1 MYIVGL
7 TGGIGSGKTTVSQFF
22 LNNNIEVI
30 NTDTLAREVVQPGT
44 LALAKIEEKFG
55 AEMLTEN
62 KTLNRP
68 RMRNIVFKDDN
79 QKAWLENLLHP
90 LIRDAISRSIAHA
103 KSDYVV
109 LESPLLLETDQHKLV
124 DRILVV
130 DVSSKTQLE
139 RTLSRDGGSEDTIK
153 SIIDSQLTRSER
165 LNLADDIVDNERD
178 IQSVRSELESIHKN
192 YLVLARQK

>member
-30 NTDTLAREVVQPGT
+30 NSDAISREVVQPGT
-44 LALAKIEEKFG
+44 NALAKIEERFG
-55 AEMLTEN
+55 AEILTGS

-68 RMRNIVFKDDN
+68 RMRSIIFKDED
-79 QKAWLENLLHP
+79 QKDWLENLLHP
-90 LIRDAISRSIAHA
+90 LIRDAISHSIACA

-130 DVSSKTQLE
+130 DISPKTQLE
-139 RTLSRDGGSEDTIK
+139 RTLARDGGSKDTIK

-165 LNLADDIVDNERD
+165 LNRADDVINNEQD
-178 IQSVRSELESIHKN
+178 IQSVQSEFESIHRN
-192 YLVLARQK
+192 YLILARQK

>member
-7 TGGIGSGKTTVSQFF
+7 TGGIGSGKTTISQFF

-30 NTDTLAREVVQPGT
+30 NSDAISREVVQPGT
-44 LALAKIEEKFG
+44 NALAKIEERFG
-55 AEMLTEN
+55 AEILTESRV
-62 KTLNRP
+62 LNRP
-68 RMRNIVFKDDN
+68 RMRSIIFKDDD
-79 QKAWLENLLHP
+79 QKVWLENLLHP
-90 LIRDAISRSIAHA
+90 LIRDAISLSIAHA

-130 DVSSKTQLE
+130 DISPKTQLE
-139 RTLSRDGGSEDTIK
+139 RTLSRDGGSKDTIK

-165 LNLADDIVDNERD
+165 LNRADDVINNEQD
-178 IQSVRSELESIHKN
+178 IQSVRSEFESIHEN
-192 YLVLARQK
+192 YLILARQK

>member
-30 NTDTLAREVVQPGT
+30 NSDAISREVVQPGT
-44 LALAKIEEKFG
+44 NALAKIEERFG
-55 AEMLTEN
+55 AEILTES

-68 RMRNIVFKDDN
+68 RMRSIIFKDDD
-79 QKAWLENLLHP
+79 QKVWLENLLHP
-90 LIRDAISRSIAHA
+90 LIRDAISLSIAHA

-124 DRILVV
+124 DRVLVV
-130 DVSSKTQLE
+130 DISPKTQLE
-139 RTLSRDGGSEDTIK
+139 RTLSRDGGSKDTIK

-165 LNLADDIVDNERD
+165 INRADDVINNEQD
-178 IQSVRSELESIHKN
+178 IQSVQSEFESIHRN

>member
-30 NTDTLAREVVQPGT
+30 NSDAISREVVQPGT
-44 LALAKIEEKFG
+44 NALAKIEERFG
-55 AEMLTEN
+55 AEILTEG

-68 RMRNIVFKDDN
+68 RMRSIIFKDED
-79 QKAWLENLLHP
+79 QKDWLENLLHP
-90 LIRDAISRSIAHA
+90 LISDAISRSIACA

-130 DVSSKTQLE
+130 DISPKTQLE
-139 RTLSRDGGSEDTIK
+139 RTLSRDGGSKDTIK

-165 LNLADDIVDNERD
+165 LNRAEDVINNEQD
-178 IQSVRSELESIHKN
+178 IQSVQSEFESIHRN
-192 YLVLARQK
+192 YLILARQK

>member
-30 NTDTLAREVVQPGT
+30 NSDAISREVVQPGT
-44 LALAKIEEKFG
+44 NALAKIEERFG
-55 AEMLTEN
+55 AEILTGT
-62 KTLNRP
+62 KTLNRL
-68 RMRNIVFKDDN
+68 RMRSIIFKDED
-79 QKAWLENLLHP
+79 QKDWLENLLHP
-90 LIRDAISRSIAHA
+90 LIGDAISRSIAYA

-124 DRILVV
+124 DRVLVV
-130 DVSSKTQLE
+130 DISPKTQLE
-139 RTLSRDGGSEDTIK
+139 RTLSRDGGSKDTIK

-165 LNLADDIVDNERD
+165 LNRADDVINNEQD
-178 IQSVRSELESIHKN
+178 IQSVQSEFESIHRN
-192 YLVLARQK
+192 YLILARQK

>member
-30 NTDTLAREVVQPGT
+30 NSDAISREVVQPGT
-44 LALAKIEEKFG
+44 NALAKIEERFG
-55 AEMLTEN
+55 AEILTES

-68 RMRNIVFKDDN
+68 RMRSIIFKDED
-79 QKAWLENLLHP
+79 QKDWLENLLHP
-90 LIRDAISRSIAHA
+90 LIRDAISSSIGYAE
-103 KSDYVV
+103 SDYVV

-130 DVSSKTQLE
+130 DVAPKTQLE
-139 RTLSRDGGSEDTIK
+139 RTLSRDGGSEDTVR

-165 LNLADDIVDNERD
+165 LKRADDIINNEQD
-178 IQSVRSELESIHKN
+178 IQLVRGELESIHRN
-192 YLVLARQK
+192 YLILARQK

>member
-30 NTDTLAREVVQPGT
+30 NSDAISREVVQPGT
-44 LALAKIEEKFG
+44 NALAKIEERFG
-55 AEMLTEN
+55 AEILTES

-68 RMRNIVFKDDN
+68 RMRSIIFKDED
-79 QKAWLENLLHP
+79 QKDWLENLVHP
-90 LIRDAISRSIAHA
+90 LIRDAINRSIACA

-130 DVSSKTQLE
+130 DISPKTQLE
-139 RTLSRDGGSEDTIK
+139 RTLSRDGGSKDTIK

-165 LNLADDIVDNERD
+165 LNRADDVINNEQD
-178 IQSVRSELESIHKN
+178 IQSVRSEFESIHEN
-192 YLVLARQK
+192 YLILARQK

>member
-30 NTDTLAREVVQPGT
+30 NSDAISREVVQPGT
-44 LALAKIEEKFG
+44 NALAKIEERFG
-55 AEMLTEN
+55 AEILTGS

-68 RMRNIVFKDDN
+68 RMRSIIFKDED
-79 QKAWLENLLHP
+79 QKDWLENLLHP
-90 LIRDAISRSIAHA
+90 LIRDSINRSIACA

-130 DVSSKTQLE
+130 DISPKTQLE
-139 RTLSRDGGSEDTIK
+139 RTLSRDGGSKDTIK

-165 LNLADDIVDNERD
+165 LNRADDVINNEQD
-178 IQSVRSELESIHKN
+178 IQSVQSEFESIHRN
-192 YLVLARQK
+192 YLILARQK

>member
-30 NTDTLAREVVQPGT
+30 NSDAISREVVQPGT
-44 LALAKIEEKFG
+44 NALAKIEERFG
-55 AEMLTEN
+55 AEILTES

-68 RMRNIVFKDDN
+68 RMRSIIFKDED
-79 QKAWLENLLHP
+79 QKDWLENLLHP
-90 LIRDAISRSIAHA
+90 LIGYAISRSIAYA

-130 DVSSKTQLE
+130 DISPKTQLE
-139 RTLSRDGGSEDTIK
+139 RTLSRDGGSKDTIK

-165 LNLADDIVDNERD
+165 LNRADDVINNEQD
-178 IQSVRSELESIHKN
+178 IQSVQSEFESIHRN
-192 YLVLARQK
+192 YLILARQK

>member
-30 NTDTLAREVVQPGT
+30 NSDAISREVVQPGT
-44 LALAKIEEKFG
+44 IALAKIEERFG
-55 AEMLTEN
+55 AEILTGS

-68 RMRNIVFKDDN
+68 RMRSIIFKDED
-79 QKAWLENLLHP
+79 QKGWLENLLHP
-90 LIRDAISRSIAHA
+90 LISDAISRSIAYA

-130 DVSSKTQLE
+130 DISPKTQLE
-139 RTLSRDGGSEDTIK
+139 RTLSRDGGSKDTIK

-165 LNLADDIVDNERD
+165 LNRADDVINNEQD
-178 IQSVRSELESIHKN
+178 IQSVQSEFESIHRN
-192 YLVLARQK
+192 YLILARQK

>member
-30 NTDTLAREVVQPGT
+30 NSDAISREVVQPGT
-44 LALAKIEEKFG
+44 NALAKIEERFG
-55 AEMLTEN
+55 AEILTGT

-68 RMRNIVFKDDN
+68 RMRSIIFKDED
-79 QKAWLENLLHP
+79 QKDWLENLLHP
-90 LIRDAISRSIAHA
+90 LIRDSINRSIACA

-130 DVSSKTQLE
+130 DISPKTQLE
-139 RTLSRDGGSEDTIK
+139 RTLARDGGSKDTIK

-165 LNLADDIVDNERD
+165 LNRADDVINNEQD
-178 IQSVRSELESIHKN
+178 IQSVQSEFESIHRN
-192 YLVLARQK
+192 YLILARQK

>member
-30 NTDTLAREVVQPGT
+30 NSDAISREVVQPGT
-44 LALAKIEEKFG
+44 NALAKIEERFG
-55 AEMLTEN
+55 AEILTGS

-68 RMRNIVFKDDN
+68 RMRSIIFKDED
-79 QKAWLENLLHP
+79 QKDWLENLLHP
-90 LIRDAISRSIAHA
+90 LIRDSINRSIACA

-130 DVSSKTQLE
+130 DISPKTQLE
-139 RTLSRDGGSEDTIK
+139 RTLSRDGGSKDTIK

-165 LNLADDIVDNERD
+165 LNRADDVINNEQD
-178 IQSVRSELESIHKN
+178 IQSVRCEFESIHKK
-192 YLVLARQK
+192 YLILARQK

>member
-7 TGGIGSGKTTVSQFF
+7 TGGIGSGKTTISHFF

-30 NTDTLAREVVQPGT
+30 NSDTISREVVQPGT
-44 LALAKIEEKFG
+44 NALAKIEERFG
-55 AEMLTEN
+55 AEILTESRV
-62 KTLNRP
+62 LNRP
-68 RMRNIVFKDDN
+68 RMRSIIFKDDD
-79 QKAWLENLLHP
+79 QKVWLENLLHP
-90 LIRDAISRSIAHA
+90 LIRDAISLSIAHA

-130 DVSSKTQLE
+130 DISPETQLE
-139 RTLSRDGGSEDTIK
+139 RTLSRDGGSKDTIK

-165 LNLADDIVDNERD
+165 LNRADDVINNEQD
-178 IQSVRSELESIHKN
+178 IQSVRSEFESIHEN
-192 YLVLARQK
+192 YLILARQK